1 MASYRDWTGVS
12 EEAST
17 LFTLLDGRWLERYS
31 GPPFG
36 LKKSQTG
43 IALLLSFSFLFNTEA
58 KPKNKSPMRCDTN
71 AQSFWEDGLSLDV
84 EGQASRLTPLLGMSL
99 A

>member
-17 LFTLLDGRWLERYS
+17 LFTPLDGRWLARYS

-43 IALLLSFSFLFNTEA
+43 IALLLAFSLFNTEV
-58 KPKNKSPMRCDTN
+58 KPNAMRHQRNPFGKMGYLWT
-71 AQSFWEDGLSLDV
+71 GR
-84 EGQASRLTPLLGMSL
+84 EGQAGRLTPLLGMSL

>member
-17 LFTLLDGRWLERYS
+17 LFTPLDGRWLERYS

-43 IALLLSFSFLFNTEA
+43 IALLLAFSLFNTEV
-58 KPKNKSPMRCDTN
+58 KPNAMRHQR
-71 AQSFWEDGLSLDV
+71 AI
-84 EGQASRLTPLLGMSL
+84 LLGRWVISGL
-99 A
+99 AERDRRAD